1 MGMRETLDDYK
12 EKLSAKTD
20 SPVIAVLGVQPRGA
34 AGAGGASIGLSRISP
49 LASMV
54 VNKVQGAKTNDKA
67 GGLGKITSF
76 SVKSALLALTADKL
90 YAFESKYGMG
100 GLKVKD
106 PIASWDRKDVK
117 VTAVAK
123 KATSAIDIE
132 VIATGDIYEV
142 EAMTMMGGGTVVEDF
157 VAALGNQ

>member
-1 MGMRETLDDYK
+1 MGMFEGIEGYK
-12 EKLSAKTD
+12 DKLSEKTD
-20 SPVIAVLGVQPRGA
+20 SPVLAVLGVQPRGA
-34 AGAGGASIGLSRISP
+34 AGAGGASIGLSHISP

-90 YAFESKYGMG
+90 YAFPFKSGWG

-106 PIASWDRKDVK
+106 PIAAWDRKDIK

-123 KATSAIDIE
+123 KTTSAIDIE
-132 VIATGDIYEV
+132 VIKTGDVYEV
-142 EAMTMMGGGTVVEDF
+142 EAMTMMGGGKLVEDF
-157 VAALGNQ
+157 VAALA